1 MIELKNRFLREPA
14 VALGV
19 LLAVAV
25 LVLKLV
31 SGGALTTQDL
41 SEVVAPI
48 VTGLAA
54 RPLVMPA
61 RNDDA
66 HEASVQPAT

>member
-1 MIELKNRFLREPA
+1 MIELKNRFLSEPA

-19 LLAVAV
+19 MLAVGV
-25 LVLKLV
+25 LVLKAL
-31 SGGALTTQDL
+31 SGGALTPQDL

-54 RPLVMPA
+54 RPLVKPA
-61 RNDDA
+61 RND
-66 HEASVQPAT
+66 EAGQAGVQTAT